1 MRFSEAIAWTAG
13 DDGVYH
19 GAVDASW
26 AQGRTLFGGLLSA
39 VALRAMRTVVPADRQ
54 PRELHTRFL
63 LPAPAGP
70 LRLSLRVLHRGRSAF
85 QVQAH
90 CGAEDAPLCLALA
103 SFGTPRASAVNI
115 LPGPRMPQKASDDL
129 PSLPFIP
136 GVTPV
141 FTKHVDY
148 RPAHGAMP
156 FTGAK
161 EPRIGGWCRLKE
173 PGTPGAESVVALLDS
188 WPAPALAA
196 MRAPAPA
203 STVAWSVHFH
213 DVPATAPA
221 GWWWFE
227 AEVSA
232 AGEGYAATCGSL
244 FAPTGALAGTMQQS
258 VALYG

>member
-1 MRFSEAIAWTAG
+1 MRFSEAIDWTVGG
-13 DDGVYH
+13 DGEYR
-19 GAVDASW
+19 GEVDASW
-26 AQGRTLFGGLLSA
+26 AQGRTIFGGLLSA
-39 VALRAMRTVVPADRQ
+39 IALRATRAVVPIDRR

-63 LPAPAGP
+63 LPAAAGS
-70 LRLSLRVLHRGRSAF
+70 LRLALRVLHRGRSAF

-90 CGAEDAPLCLALA
+90 CGAEESPTCLALA
-103 SFGTPRASAVNI
+103 SFGAPRVSAVR
-115 LPGPRMPQKASDDL
+115 LQPGPRMPQKAPDRL
-129 PSLPFIP
+129 QPLPFIP

-141 FTKHVDY
+141 FTEHVDY

-156 FTGAK
+156 FTGAQ

-173 PGTPGAESVVALLDS
+173 PDTPGPETVVALLDA

-203 STVAWSVHFH
+203 STVAWSVFFH
-213 DVPATAPA
+213 RPPAVAPP

-227 AEVSA
+227 AEVTA
-232 AGEGYAATCGSL
+232 AAEGYAATCGSL
-244 FAPTGALAGTMQQS
+244 FAPDGSLAGTMQQS